1 MQYSSIST
9 LQKRISYVRFLSAF
23 QDQCQPCRIV
33 VNIVGSVSVMYMYNL
48 NQPCK
53 ICVRTERFVLVLQDF
68 CLLYVT
74 CVSPVGFVTVLQDLY
89 CQLDLGQPCRV
100 CVSDVGSVSALYD
113 LFQLCR
119 ISVST
124 VGFVL
129 VLQDLCLLYIICVS
143 PVGLLSVLQDICQSC
158 RICVSFLEYVSVL
171 LDLFSIRNLFQLKMT
186 SQPAKQIQTCR

>member
-1 MQYSSIST
+1 
-9 LQKRISYVRFLSAF
+9 
-23 QDQCQPCRIV
+23 
-33 VNIVGSVSVMYMYNL
+33 MYMYNL

-53 ICVRTERFVLVLQDF
+53 ICVRTERFVLVLSDL

-113 LFQLCR
+113 LFQLFR
-119 ISVST
+119 TFVST

-143 PVGLLSVLQDICQSC
+143 PVGLLSLLQDICQSC
-158 RICVSFLEYVSVL
+158 RICVSFLECVSPVGP
-171 LDLFSIRNLFQLKMT
+171 FSIRNLFQLKNDQSACKADTDMQVKIVNT
-186 SQPAKQIQTCR
+186 SI